1 MTGQDRSCRNEA
13 GQENVV
19 VYIGLGSNLG
29 DRRAMLQKA
38 VQCLEEED
46 NLEVRKVSDWYATAP
61 IGGPRGQ
68 AEYLNGVAEI
78 ATSLP
83 PEVLLDRLLAVEQRL
98 GRRRRQRWGP
108 RCIDLDL
115 LLYGQQV
122 IKGEHLEVPH
132 QLMHRREFVL
142 RGLAEI
148 APEVKHPLLKRT
160 AMQLWQKVIAENKG
174 G

>member
-1 MTGQDRSCRNEA
+1 MVA
-13 GQENVV
+13 
-19 VYIGLGSNLG
+19 YIGLGSNLG

-38 VQCLEEED
+38 VQYLEDED
-46 NLEVRKVSDWYATAP
+46 NLAVRKVSGWYATAP
-61 IGGPRGQ
+61 IGGPSGQ
-68 AEYLNGVAEI
+68 EEYLNGVAEI
-78 ATSLP
+78 VTSLL
-83 PEVLLDRLLAVEQRL
+83 PEELLDRLLAVEQRS
-98 GRRRRQRWGP
+98 GRKRRQRWGP

-132 QLMHRREFVL
+132 KLMHRREFVL

-148 APEVKHPLLKRT
+148 APEVKHPLLGMT
-160 AMQLWQKVIAENKG
+160 AMQLWQKVIAEDKG